1 MWMPQHGI
9 EPGPRITSRGLPIPL
24 TRPKSVYI
32 HKSRN
37 FWDSCVVVYF
47 LFQSNVMYIFHS
59 LLKFISLDLTMAK
72 YSFQRN
78 KELILLLSAESHI
91 LLNNSI
97 KKATFTL
104 NILVPVNSTNLSL
117 F

>member
-1 MWMPQHGI
+1 MSEKGNLLNLHSLGV
-9 EPGPRITSRGLPIPL
+9 GLVL
-24 TRPKSVYI
+24 DVPKSVYI

-37 FWDSCVVVYF
+37 CWDSCVVVYF

-59 LLKFISLDLTMAK
+59 LLKVISLDLTMAK